1 MDTRE
6 RMNDILNFLDNFK
19 FNSLLNY
26 KQLIIEFNNFSD
38 CMSEF
43 DEQEI
48 NIILSAFN
56 ETFEKIREILQDE
69 NNNNDYDSFTLE
81 EDFIDEENQKTYI
94 AYKINKHFNDL
105 KKETQILLPL
115 RLLLPENR
123 YCHPNL
129 ELEDFKKERENR

>member
-1 MDTRE
+1 MERGVKDT
-6 RMNDILNFLDNFK
+6 LNFLENFQY
-19 FNSLLNY
+19 NSLIEY
-26 KQLIIEFNNFSD
+26 KKLIIEFDDFSN
-38 CMSEF
+38 CISQFNE
-43 DEQEI
+43 EEK
-48 NIILSAFN
+48 NIILQAFCDV
-56 ETFEKIREILQDE
+56 FERIRENLYEQDD
-69 NNNNDYDSFTLE
+69 NNNDYDSFTLE
-81 EDFIDEENQKTYI
+81 DFIDIREEKTYI

>member
-81 EDFIDEENQKTYI
+81 DFIDIREEKTYI

>member
-81 EDFIDEENQKTYI
+81 DFIDIREEKTYI

-129 ELEDFKKERENR
+129 ELEDFKTERENR

>member
-1 MDTRE
+1 MPYDQCCWGR
-6 RMNDILNFLDNFK
+6 L
-19 FNSLLNY
+19 
-26 KQLIIEFNNFSD
+26 
-38 CMSEF
+38 
-43 DEQEI
+43 
-48 NIILSAFN
+48 
-56 ETFEKIREILQDE
+56 

-81 EDFIDEENQKTYI
+81 DFIDIREEKTYI

-129 ELEDFKKERENR
+129 ELEDFKTERENRWFILHYQVFILILI

>member
-26 KQLIIEFNNFSD
+26 KQLIIEFNDFSD

-43 DEQEI
+43 EEQEI

-56 ETFEKIREILQDE
+56 DTFEKIREIL
-69 NNNNDYDSFTLE
+69 
-81 EDFIDEENQKTYI
+81 
-94 AYKINKHFNDL
+94 
-105 KKETQILLPL
+105 
-115 RLLLPENR
+115 
-123 YCHPNL
+123 
-129 ELEDFKKERENR
+129 

>member
-1 MDTRE
+1 MEGRVRDT
-6 RMNDILNFLDNFK
+6 LNFLENFQY
-19 FNSLLNY
+19 NSLIEY
-26 KQLIIEFNNFSD
+26 KKLIIEFDDFSN
-38 CMSEF
+38 CISQFNE
-43 DEQEI
+43 EEK
-48 NIILSAFN
+48 NIILQAFCN
-56 ETFEKIREILQDE
+56 VFERIRENLYEQDDS
-69 NNNNDYDSFTLE
+69 NNNISSFLS
-81 EDFIDEENQKTYI
+81 EDFIDIREEKTYI

>member
-1 MDTRE
+1 MERRVRDT
-6 RMNDILNFLDNFK
+6 LNFLENFQY
-19 FNSLLNY
+19 NSLIEY
-26 KQLIIEFNNFSD
+26 KKLIIEFDDFSN
-38 CMSEF
+38 CISQFNE
-43 DEQEI
+43 EEK
-48 NIILSAFN
+48 NIILQAFCDV
-56 ETFEKIREILQDE
+56 FERIRENLYEQDDD
-69 NNNNDYDSFTLE
+69 NNNISSSLS
-81 EDFIDEENQKTYI
+81 EDFIDIEEEKTYI

>member
-1 MDTRE
+1 MEGRVRDT
-6 RMNDILNFLDNFK
+6 LNFLENFQY
-19 FNSLLNY
+19 NSLIEY
-26 KQLIIEFNNFSD
+26 KKLIIEFDDFSN
-38 CMSEF
+38 CISQFNE
-43 DEQEI
+43 EEK
-48 NIILSAFN
+48 NIILQAFCDV
-56 ETFEKIREILQDE
+56 FERIRENLYEQDD
-69 NNNNDYDSFTLE
+69 NNNNISSSLS
-81 EDFIDEENQKTYI
+81 EDFIDIREEKTYI

>member
-26 KQLIIEFNNFSD
+26 KQLIIEFNDFSD

-43 DEQEI
+43 EEQEI

-56 ETFEKIREILQDE
+56 DTFEKIREILQDE
-69 NNNNDYDSFTLE
+69 NNNNDDDSFTL
-81 EDFIDEENQKTYI
+81 EDFIDEENQKTYF

-105 KKETQILLPL
+105 KKETKILIPL

-123 YCHPNL
+123 YCYPNL
-129 ELEDFKKERENR
+129 ELEDFKIERENR

>member
-6 RMNDILNFLDNFK
+6 RMNDILIFLENFQY
-19 FNSLLNY
+19 NSLIEY
-26 KQLIIEFNNFSD
+26 KKLIIEFDDFSN
-38 CMSEF
+38 CISQFNEE
-43 DEQEI
+43 EQ
-48 NIILSAFN
+48 NIILQAFCN
-56 ETFEKIREILQDE
+56 VFERIRENLYEQDD
-69 NNNNDYDSFTLE
+69 NNNNISSFLS